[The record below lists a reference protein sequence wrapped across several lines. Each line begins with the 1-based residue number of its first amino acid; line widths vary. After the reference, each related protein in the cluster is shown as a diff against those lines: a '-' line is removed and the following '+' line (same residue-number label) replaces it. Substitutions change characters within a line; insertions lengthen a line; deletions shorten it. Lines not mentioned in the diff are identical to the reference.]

1 MSKNKKYLLL
11 LILTIIISILS
22 LDIGSKLIICPKI
35 NFVNIAF
42 ISPYI
47 FTISYII
54 LILTII
60 FINKKIGKIIYLIT
74 MIFFNIYTLAQIL
87 HFKILDRIFTFT
99 DILVANQATGYT
111 KYALEK
117 VDLPT
122 LLTLLISIIFII
134 ILVMLTQ

>member
-54 LILTII
+54 PY
-60 FINKKIGKIIYLIT
+60 N
-74 MIFFNIYTLAQIL
+74 NIY
-87 HFKILDRIFTFT
+87 K
-99 DILVANQATGYT
+99 
-111 KYALEK
+111 
-117 VDLPT
+117 
-122 LLTLLISIIFII
+122 
-134 ILVMLTQ
+134 